1 MAFVI
6 GIIFA
11 ALALLA
17 FALIALYR
25 GCDLAKNDYD
35 NHP

>member
-17 FALIALYR
+17 FAIIALYR
-25 GCDLAKNDYD
+25 GCDLSKNDYD
-35 NHP
+35 EN

>member
-11 ALALLA
+11 VLALLA
-17 FALIALYR
+17 FAAIAFHR
-25 GCDLAKNDYD
+25 ASNLAKNDYD
-35 NHP
+35 DHP